1 MPNEYLMRKSMTP
14 VRYFLLLH
22 QLHVLQ
28 IRWKCDFLPEASVT
42 KKYVESFS
50 VYLMKWK
57 WFLVVYKPYTFKV
70 IIILKWYWKKLK
82 ALVDMLS
89 CQDKEFTWKEAKG
102 EHKLSNDDEKW
113 IWRMQNIFPFE

>member
-1 MPNEYLMRKSMTP
+1 MYYKLDE
-14 VRYFLLLH
+14 
-22 QLHVLQ
+22 
-28 IRWKCDFLPEASVT
+28 SVIS

-102 EHKLSNDDEKW
+102 EHKLSNDDEKL